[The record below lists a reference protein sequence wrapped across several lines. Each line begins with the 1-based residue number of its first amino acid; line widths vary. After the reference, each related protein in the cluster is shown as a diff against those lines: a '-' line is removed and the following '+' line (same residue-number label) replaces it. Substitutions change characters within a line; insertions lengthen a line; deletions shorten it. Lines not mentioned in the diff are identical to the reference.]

1 MREIKKHIFLET
13 ISYEN
18 RHMSPRNLYIIRGE
32 ERSLMV
38 DTSNNTERDW
48 TILKGMIDALGI
60 DCRKLDIFITHEH
73 PDHTG
78 LVPKLQELGA
88 RAFMNPDETR
98 KRVDLLHSYLADERA
113 RIENLRIVGV
123 TKEETPEVYDTF
135 MEYTTKAYAS
145 EKSPLELSFI
155 PIHPG
160 DILSY
165 GGYHFEVK
173 LLKGHTFG
181 QCGLYEPEK
190 KLMFVGDQLMTTIV
204 PIVGTQETDLG
215 MLKCY
220 LDSLGDLK
228 HNYKDCYFLPCHY
241 GEIRNVEKEVNRII
255 LVYLEKC

>member
-123 TKEETPEVYDTF
+123 TKRKHRRYMIPSWNIRQKLTHPRRVRWSFPLFRSTREISFRMADT
-135 MEYTTKAYAS
+135 
-145 EKSPLELSFI
+145 
-155 PIHPG
+155 
-160 DILSY
+160 IL
-165 GGYHFEVK
+165 
-173 LLKGHTFG
+173 
-181 QCGLYEPEK
+181 
-190 KLMFVGDQLMTTIV
+190 
-204 PIVGTQETDLG
+204 
-215 MLKCY
+215 
-220 LDSLGDLK
+220 
-228 HNYKDCYFLPCHY
+228 
-241 GEIRNVEKEVNRII
+241 R
-255 LVYLEKC
+255 

>member
-38 DTSNNTERDW
+38 HTSNNTERDW
-48 TILKGMIDALGI
+48 SILKGMIDALGI

-113 RIENLRIVGV
+113 RIENLRKHRRYMIPSWNIRQKLTHPRRVRWSFPLFRSIR
-123 TKEETPEVYDTF
+123 EISFRMADT
-135 MEYTTKAYAS
+135 
-145 EKSPLELSFI
+145 
-155 PIHPG
+155 
-160 DILSY
+160 IL
-165 GGYHFEVK
+165 
-173 LLKGHTFG
+173 
-181 QCGLYEPEK
+181 
-190 KLMFVGDQLMTTIV
+190 
-204 PIVGTQETDLG
+204 
-215 MLKCY
+215 
-220 LDSLGDLK
+220 
-228 HNYKDCYFLPCHY
+228 
-241 GEIRNVEKEVNRII
+241 R
-255 LVYLEKC
+255 